1 MQLSTVFG
9 KIFTLIPPEL
19 RSSNELLDNFAGFSA
34 LELEDLFSREL
45 EDFFSRELEDF
56 FSRELDEASFSLLE
70 KYSFSE
76 TVCILN
82 EESSISTC
90 STELDEVNAST
101 DEETSATGSTE
112 TLLLLSP
119 SHAATKKTK
128 KTGTQNPKRFI
139 NPP

>member
-34 LELEDLFSREL
+34 LELEDL
-45 EDFFSRELEDF
+45 FSRELEDF